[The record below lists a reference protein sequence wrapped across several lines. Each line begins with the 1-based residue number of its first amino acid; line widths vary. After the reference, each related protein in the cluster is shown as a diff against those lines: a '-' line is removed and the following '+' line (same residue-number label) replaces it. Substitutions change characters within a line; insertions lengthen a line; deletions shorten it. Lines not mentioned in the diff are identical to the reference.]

1 MSSRPLCLFWW
12 HIYWFFL
19 VKNASHL
26 KQFIFHDGGSSL
38 FFFETHFV
46 SSMFLFQV
54 VTIVYCPLLALNYIY
69 TPIPYFLIPALSCS
83 LPPPSS
89 SFYLFSFELYP
100 SYFSSDRR
108 SLLLEVIHPFH
119 PRLFSPSA
127 FLKFIWTPQLCH
139 LFPPHPNYPWYRTWP
154 MIASPFS
161 VLEALATSQPKEP
174 SIINAL
180 EDNTHPINSAVCNLC
195 LLSSLGQ

>member
-1 MSSRPLCLFWW
+1 MMVV
-12 HIYWFFL
+12 H
-19 VKNASHL
+19 H
-26 KQFIFHDGGSSL
+26 
-38 FFFETHFV
+38 FFFWNSFCLLHVSFSSCDYCLLPTSGSKLHLYTHT
-46 SSMFLFQV
+46 LFS
-54 VTIVYCPLLALNYIY
+54 Y
-69 TPIPYFLIPALSCS
+69 TSTVGS

-89 SFYLFSFELYP
+89 SFYLFSFELHP

-119 PRLFSPSA
+119 PCLFSPSA

-161 VLEALATSQPKEP
+161 VLEVLATSQPKEP

-180 EDNTHPINSAVCNLC
+180 EGNTHPINSAVCNLC